1 LKDQLKLIDD
11 LRNVEAIAGSVNDN
25 GGVYLVPAFVG
36 MGAPY
41 WDASARAAIIGL
53 SAASGQAHVVRA
65 ALESIAYQIRDVL
78 DMMRNGSGVEL
89 RAIHADGGPTS
100 NKLLMQ
106 FTADMAGMDV
116 LVADVP
122 ACSALGAALAGAL
135 GRGMYSSLE
144 ELAALPRDAQPYRPA
159 MAKVLIERNYRGWQ
173 RAMRAVLAA
182 SGSEEQR

>member
-1 LKDQLKLIDD
+1 VK
-11 LRNVEAIAGSVNDN
+11 DN

-41 WDASARAAIIGL
+41 WDANARAAIVGL
-53 SAASGQAHVVRA
+53 SSASGQAHVVRA

-78 DMMRNGSGVEL
+78 DMMRSGSGVEL
-89 RAIHADGGPTS
+89 RAIHADGGPTA
-100 NKLLMQ
+100 NRLLMQ
-106 FTADMAGMDV
+106 FTADLAGMDV

-135 GRGMYSSLE
+135 GRGVYRSLD
-144 ELAALPRDAQPYRPA
+144 ELAGLPRDAQPYRPA
-159 MAKVLIERNYRGWQ
+159 MPKDQVERNYRGWQ
-173 RAMRAVLAA
+173 RAVRAVLAA